1 MNLIE
6 RQTAK
11 EALFNPRT
19 EREEALAMAYREL
32 YEEDMAAVEAVQ
44 TGLSD
49 FFECNELGDQ
59 DTRGELAHD
68 LRLVR
73 KHLSGIL
80 AKAASMEEGSSGS
93 WIVDLM
99 ADLAEDLNDSSLS
112 LLEDCADLLDSMD
125 KLEEVGDSSLDY
137 NRGLFE

>member
-6 RQTAK
+6 RQTVK
-11 EALFNPRT
+11 ETLNNPRT
-19 EREEALAMAYREL
+19 EREEALGLAYREL
-32 YEEDMAAVEAVQ
+32 YEEDKAAVDAMQE
-44 TGLSD
+44 GLSD
-49 FFECNELGDQ
+49 FFERNKLGDQ
-59 DTRGELAHD
+59 GTREELAQD

-93 WIVDLM
+93 WVVNLL

-112 LLEDCADLLDSMD
+112 MIEDCADLLDSMD
-125 KLEEVGDSSLDY
+125 KLEEFRDASLDY